1 MGNTTYQLVRD
12 LFDQLYHPCGP
23 KKNLE
28 KKNKAKYELQAPYQ
42 L

>member
-1 MGNTTYQLVRD
+1 MGNTTYQLVQD

-23 KKNLE
+23 KKIW
-28 KKNKAKYELQAPYQ
+28 KKNKAKYELQATYQ